1 MILEHR
7 KGILVW
13 QVTSG
18 YGNDVRSAQKLGDC
32 RGRMLRL
39 G

>member
-7 KGILVW
+7 KGILVC

-18 YGNDVRSAQKLGDC
+18 DGNDVCLLKNWEITEGGC
-32 RGRMLRL
+32 
-39 G
+39 